1 MRTLSFLLSDSG
13 VDMMPAWLV
22 HTSSWILT
30 DPLVACLYLRE
41 LSFLLALLPFVRIC
55 EVGAVMRVDN

>member
-30 DPLVACLYLRE
+30 DPLMARLYLRG
-41 LSFLLALLPFVRIC
+41 LSFFLPFVRFYD
-55 EVGAVMRVDN
+55 ELERL